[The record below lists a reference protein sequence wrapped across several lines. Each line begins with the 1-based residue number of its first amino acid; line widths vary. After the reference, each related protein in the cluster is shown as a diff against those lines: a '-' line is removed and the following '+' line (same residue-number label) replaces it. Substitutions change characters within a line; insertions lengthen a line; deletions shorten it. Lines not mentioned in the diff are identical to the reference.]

1 MSSAQMMIMNNV
13 QPTASSGLNIVTSNL
28 QMYLN
33 AASSSSY
40 PGSGFYWYDL
50 SVNAYTTDLVGSPP
64 WNSTYFSFNS
74 QYVDTNQILKFEN
87 FSVGAWF
94 RTSAAGT
101 KMILSKEQSGG
112 YPWNYR
118 IWLNGGQIV
127 GDIAQASSA
136 TSSISS
142 PLTNYNNNSWYL
154 VMFTRNDSTLT
165 LYVNGSQVN
174 TVSDTL
180 TGSILNDQELWI
192 GLSNYLGGSY
202 AYVGDIG
209 QVFIYDRVLNSS
221 EILQNFNV
229 TKATYGL

>member
-1 MSSAQMMIMNNV
+1 MSGAQMMIMNNV
-13 QPTASSGLNIVTSNL
+13 QPVASPGLSIVTSNL

-40 PGSGFYWYDL
+40 PGSGFFWYDI
-50 SVNAYTTDLVGSPP
+50 SVNAYTTDLIGSPP

-101 KMILSKEQSGG
+101 QMILSKEQSGG

-136 TSSISS
+136 TSTITS

-154 VMFTRNDSTLT
+154 AMFTRDDSTLT

-174 TVSDTL
+174 SVSDTL

-192 GLSNYLGGSY
+192 GLSRYLGGSY
-202 AYVGDIG
+202 AFVGDIG

>member
-1 MSSAQMMIMNNV
+1 MSGAQMMIMNNV
-13 QPTASSGLNIVTSNL
+13 QPVASPGLSIVTSNL

-33 AASSSSY
+33 AASSASY

-74 QYVDTNQILKFEN
+74 QFVDTGQILKFEN

-136 TSSISS
+136 TSTITS

-154 VMFTRNDSTLT
+154 AMFTRNDSTLT

-174 TVSDTL
+174 SVSDTL

-192 GLSNYLGGSY
+192 GLSAYLGGSY
-202 AYVGDIG
+202 SYVGDIG

>member
-1 MSSAQMMIMNNV
+1 
-13 QPTASSGLNIVTSNL
+13 
-28 QMYLN
+28 
-33 AASSSSY
+33 
-40 PGSGFYWYDL
+40 
-50 SVNAYTTDLVGSPP
+50 
-64 WNSTYFSFNS
+64 
-74 QYVDTNQILKFEN
+74 
-87 FSVGAWF
+87 
-94 RTSAAGT
+94 
-101 KMILSKEQSGG
+101 MILSKEQSGG

>member
-13 QPTASSGLNIVTSNL
+13 QPTASSGLNVVTSNL
-28 QMYLN
+28 QLYLN
-33 AASSSSY
+33 AASSASY

-74 QYVDTNQILKFEN
+74 QFVDTNQILKFEN
-87 FSVGAWF
+87 FSIGAWF
-94 RTSAAGT
+94 RTSAAGI
-101 KMILSKEQSGG
+101 KMILSKEQSAGT
-112 YPWNYR
+112 PWNYR
-118 IWLNGGQIV
+118 LYLNGGQLV
-127 GDIAQASSA
+127 GDIAQSPSS
-136 TSSISS
+136 TVTITS

-154 VMFTRNDSTLT
+154 AMFTRNDSTLT

-202 AYVGDIG
+202 AFVGDIG
-209 QVFIYDRVLNSS
+209 QVFVYDRVLSGS
-221 EILQNFNV
+221 EILQNFNA